1 MSAVASIWR
10 DPAKRDLLVAA
21 ALTIFG
27 QVESWTVGEL
37 DGPRPLIALVVAAMT
52 AATAWRRRAPL
63 AVALLAIAL
72 VVGSEAAWSVPDAI
86 AAPVLALLLAC
97 YSLGAHAPL
106 RTAAAGLGL
115 VLAPLLVSALWQD
128 RGFDDFL
135 FIGTILA
142 GIWASGRIV
151 RSRRGL
157 AAQLADRAV
166 LLEHERDQQAAV
178 AAAAERSR
186 IARELHDVV
195 AHCVNVMVLQAGAE
209 RRVLGDE
216 QPTTV
221 QTLQEIEHTGR
232 QALGELRRLLGIVR
246 ADGEH
251 PALEPQPTLAN
262 LGALIAHVRGAG
274 LDAQLRIEGEQRL
287 LPPGLELSAY
297 RIVQEALTNTLK
309 HADAKSATVTVRYRP
324 AALELSVT
332 DDGTGAP
339 GSDKTGDGHG
349 LVGMHE
355 RVALFDG
362 TFDAGPS
369 ADGGFRISARLP
381 IEAGHS

>member
-10 DPAKRDLLVAA
+10 DPAKRDPLLAV
-21 ALTIFG
+21 ALTVFG
-27 QVESWTVGEL
+27 QLETWTSGEVE
-37 DGPRPLIALVVAAMT
+37 GPRGVIAVVVAVMT
-52 AATAWRRRAPL
+52 GAAAWRRRAPL
-63 AVALLAIAL
+63 AVALLTIAL
-72 VVGSEAAWSVPDAI
+72 VLSSEAAWNVPDAI
-86 AAPVLALLLAC
+86 AAPVLALLVAC

-106 RTAAAGLGL
+106 RTAAAGLVL
-115 VLAPLLVSALWQD
+115 VLVPLLGSALWQD
-128 RGFDDFL
+128 KGLDDFL

-142 GIWASGRIV
+142 GIWASGRLV

-157 AAQLADRAV
+157 AAQLAERAV
-166 LLEHERDQQAAV
+166 LLEHERDQQASI
-178 AAAAERSR
+178 AAAAERRR

-216 QPTTV
+216 RPATV
-221 QTLQEIEHTGR
+221 ETLHAIEHTGR

-246 ADGEH
+246 ADGED
-251 PALEPQPTLAN
+251 PALEPQPTLAD
-262 LGALIAHVRGAG
+262 LHTLIEQVEAAG
-274 LDAQLRIEGEQRL
+274 LDAQLRLEGERRP

-309 HADAKSATVTVRYRP
+309 HADAKSAMVTVRYRP
-324 AALELSVT
+324 AALELEVT
-332 DDGTGAP
+332 DDGTGALDN
-339 GSDKTGDGHG
+339 DKTGGGHG

-362 TFDAGPS
+362 TFDAGPC
-369 ADGGFRISARLP
+369 ADGGFRVSARLS
-381 IEAGHS
+381 IEPDHP